1 MNFRLNHLNVL
12 SRAREDRRH
21 ARRSRGER
29 DVMGEA
35 VRERDFYSL
44 LNRVYVGEEGWTF
57 TGTRSGIEVR
67 DGQLLDDFSR
77 RASVQSLYVEGELA
91 MGFRIIPDAAEIR
104 RYPNTIPAHYFEDC
118 IEGNRI
124 VVDERYRG
132 LHLTQFVGK
141 RAFDYCRHHDVR
153 YAVFCGNNEN
163 MNRRF
168 ATFPRGARV
177 IAGAVQYPEG
187 PASALIFD
195 THHLIVRAFYADPV
209 FQMFFGQRISTRMM
223 HSLNPIA

>member
-1 MNFRLNHLNVL
+1 MNFRLNQLNVL
-12 SRAREDRRH
+12 SRAREDRSNARDSRRGRH
-21 ARRSRGER
+21 SVGE
-29 DVMGEA
+29 G
-35 VRERDFYSL
+35 VRKRDFYSL

-57 TGTRSGIEVR
+57 SDTRSGIEVR
-67 DGQLLDDFSR
+67 DGQLLDDFSQ
-77 RASVQSLYVEGELA
+77 RAKVQSLYVKGELA
-91 MGFRIIPDAAEIR
+91 MGFRIISGAAEIR
-104 RYPNTIPAHYFEDC
+104 RYPNTIPAHFFESC

-141 RAFDYCRHHDVR
+141 RAFDYCRRHDVR

-177 IAGAVQYPEG
+177 IEGAVQYPEG

-223 HSLNPIA
+223 NSLNPIA